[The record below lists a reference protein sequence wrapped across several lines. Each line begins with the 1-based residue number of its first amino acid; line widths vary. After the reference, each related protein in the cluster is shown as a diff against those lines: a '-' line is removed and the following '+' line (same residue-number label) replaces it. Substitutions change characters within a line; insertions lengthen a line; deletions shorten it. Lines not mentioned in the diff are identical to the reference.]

1 MHSRREF
8 VGAASA
14 VLAPAVA
21 QAHPPGTQ
29 PHGPPRL
36 IDCQSHLFV
45 PEVVAFMEKRKS
57 SPYVYRKG
65 ADRYVVVREWERR
78 ILPNHLDVAA
88 KLADMDQAGIQ
99 LTALSMND
107 PGPELFGADAVAI
120 ARVANDYL
128 AELVRRHPGRFL
140 GLAALPMLDAEAT
153 LAELERCAGRLG
165 MKGILLYSNL
175 GGKFPD
181 EPEFRPLFDVAEKRG
196 LPILLHPAHPT
207 TYEATKGYNMAAG
220 LGLMFDTTIALT
232 RLILAGVLER
242 RPNLK
247 LVCPH
252 LGGALPY
259 LIGRVD
265 HQVRVLKR
273 GGENIRRAPSDYL
286 KMVYLDTVSPMAAAI
301 RYGIDSVG
309 VDQMLYGSDHPWVD
323 PQLIAGL
330 VRSLK
335 LGAADEDKIF
345 AGNARRLFGL

>member
-1 MHSRREF
+1 
-8 VGAASA
+8 
-14 VLAPAVA
+14 
-21 QAHPPGTQ
+21 
-29 PHGPPRL
+29 
-36 IDCQSHLFV
+36 LF
-45 PEVVAFMEKRKS
+45 E
-57 SPYVYRKG
+57 
-65 ADRYVVVREWERR
+65 
-78 ILPNHLDVAA
+78 
-88 KLADMDQAGIQ
+88 
-99 LTALSMND
+99 
-107 PGPELFGADAVAI
+107 
-120 ARVANDYL
+120 
-128 AELVRRHPGRFL
+128 
-140 GLAALPMLDAEAT
+140 
-153 LAELERCAGRLG
+153 
-165 MKGILLYSNL
+165 
-175 GGKFPD
+175 
-181 EPEFRPLFDVAEKRG
+181 VAEKRG